1 MGVLVWPRLEHVP
14 YSVVMDLRLR
24 WWMRAMTRQRQGLL
38 VLGSGGVQHV
48 RARALGNPRS
58 QRLRVLTGGQEG
70 IKGPALL
77 HRVCVCT
84 GTQHCRGRSIAAT
97 LAELRRSRAAMA
109 SGGNGETD
117 GDSVR
122 LLHENTR
129 QKSSAVAAHVDS
141 TRASGAGRRSPWV
154 DGEGVAGA
162 VWTRGTTT
170 HGSAAAAW
178 LGRRRGR
185 SYGSRHCSSWPSA

>member
-1 MGVLVWPRLEHVP
+1 VLVWPRLEHVP

-48 RARALGNPRS
+48 RARVLGNPRS
-58 QRLRVLTGGQEG
+58 QRPRVLTGGQEG

-77 HRVCVCT
+77 HRACACK
-84 GTQHCRGRSIAAT
+84 GTQHSRGRSIAAT

-122 LLHENTR
+122 LLHENTG
-129 QKSSAVAAHVDS
+129 QKS
-141 TRASGAGRRSPWV
+141 
-154 DGEGVAGA
+154 
-162 VWTRGTTT
+162 
-170 HGSAAAAW
+170 
-178 LGRRRGR
+178 
-185 SYGSRHCSSWPSA
+185 

>member
-1 MGVLVWPRLEHVP
+1 MLVWPRLEHVP

-24 WWMRAMTRQRQGLL
+24 WWTRAMTRQRPSLL

-48 RARALGNPRS
+48 RARALGNRRS

-109 SGGNGETD
+109 SGGNGKTD
-117 GDSVR
+117 GNGVR

-129 QKSSAVAAHVDS
+129 QKS
-141 TRASGAGRRSPWV
+141 
-154 DGEGVAGA
+154 
-162 VWTRGTTT
+162 
-170 HGSAAAAW
+170 
-178 LGRRRGR
+178 
-185 SYGSRHCSSWPSA
+185 